1 MLPVGDTGRMDQN
14 PCGQIQCM
22 AQAILLVIMPSGKIR
37 ISMTNVY
44 SEGKP
49 RVSDG
54 EASHYLRTLERCFRC
69 LRAGGNFPQTLAH
82 GYTHEISWT
91 AH

>member
-14 PCGQIQCM
+14 PCGQTQYM
-22 AQAILLVIMPSGKIR
+22 VLAILLVIMPSGKIR

-54 EASHYLRTLERCFRC
+54 DASHYLRSLARGFRC
-69 LRAGGNFPQTLAH
+69 LRAGGYFPQTLAH